1 MKTWEDLRSKNYMIK
16 NIIIAV
22 GITVLML
29 WIFSALMNSALATN
43 DVSNAGATDNTQT
56 TSSGSNTAITG
67 GYSSSSST
75 TYQSGSTSSTSTTNT
90 TNNST
95 ANNSYTGDS
104 RVVPSASAP
113 SISAM
118 SQDLCTVGISAGGQT
133 FSFGASLGMTK
144 RDLNCE
150 RLKLAKSLHDMGM
163 KVAAIGIMCQD
174 SMVFSA
180 MSMAGTYCPYNGKIG
195 LEAKAEW
202 EKYGK
207 LRPDYEEYVKTL
219 RITEQID
226 NEILGELDAKDK
238 YILDGNGEPTNV
250 INNHR

>member
-1 MKTWEDLRSKNYMIK
+1 MRSVV
-16 NIIIAV
+16 IIVILLA
-22 GITVLML
+22 IVL
-29 WIFSALMNSALATN
+29 WSWSALMDSAMADVTSSGSTTN
-43 DVSNAGATDNTQT
+43 DQVNST
-56 TSSGSNTAITG
+56 GSNTAITG
-67 GYSSSSST
+67 GYSSTATTNYQDGSSSNT
-75 TYQSGSTSSTSTTNT
+75 TTNNT
-90 TNNST
+90 TN
-95 ANNSYTGDS
+95 AYQGDS

-118 SQDLCTVGISAGGQT
+118 SQDLCTVGISAGGQS
-133 FSFGASLGMTK
+133 FSFGASVGMTK
-144 RDLNCE
+144 RDMNCE

-174 SMVFSA
+174 SRVFSA

-226 NEILGELDAKDK
+226 NKILKDM
-238 YILDGNGEPTNV
+238 NGEDQT
-250 INNHR
+250 INYSGGTVKLGSD

>member
-1 MKTWEDLRSKNYMIK
+1 MRSVV
-16 NIIIAV
+16 IIVILLA
-22 GITVLML
+22 IVL
-29 WIFSALMNSALATN
+29 WSWSALMDSAMADVTSSGSTTN
-43 DVSNAGATDNTQT
+43 DQVNST
-56 TSSGSNTAITG
+56 GSNTAITG
-67 GYSSSSST
+67 GYSSTATTNYQDGSSSNT
-75 TYQSGSTSSTSTTNT
+75 TTNNT
-90 TNNST
+90 TN
-95 ANNSYTGDS
+95 AYQGDS

-118 SQDLCTVGISAGGQT
+118 SQDLCTVGISAGGQS
-133 FSFGASLGMTK
+133 FSFGASVGMTK
-144 RDLNCE
+144 RDMNCE

-174 SMVFSA
+174 SRVFSA

-226 NEILGELDAKDK
+226 NKILKDM
-238 YILDGNGEPTNV
+238 NGEDQT
-250 INNHR
+250 INYSGGTVKLGSE